1 MDCYAYKRRIKGVG
15 YVVVWTENYQSFPL
29 RNFGDWQSAAIE
41 FAKMVN
47 DYSKDDKDRRIKGLI
62 ESYDPKVAYSYP
74 EPTNVGI
81 AKLTKQKVDLTI

>member
-1 MDCYAYKRRIKGVG
+1 MDCYTYKRMIQGVG

-29 RNFGDWQSAAIE
+29 RNFGDYQSAAIE

-62 ESYDPKVAYSYP
+62 RSYDPKVAYSYP
-74 EPTNVGI
+74 EPASVGI